1 MAYARQ
7 EALEAVAALPLV
19 SDPMPH
25 AEILRKIERPLGH
38 AVFCSLA
45 SCKVVT
51 SSSSSAN
58 FRAALAEIGRSCRDI
73 FSARK
78 ASSQRSVAESKRLVH
93 RESMAQRKQDQLLL
107 AGWRFAAK

>member
-38 AVFCSLA
+38 AVFTPSPPV
-45 SCKVVT
+45 K
-51 SSSSSAN
+51 
-58 FRAALAEIGRSCRDI
+58 
-73 FSARK
+73 
-78 ASSQRSVAESKRLVH
+78 SSQVVAHQQTFARRLLKSVDHVATSFRHEKH
-93 RESMAQRKQDQLLL
+93 RPKEVWPNRNA
-107 AGWRFAAK
+107 